1 VWRTGGIILKGKRR
15 LNGRSIRQKG
25 AVGLG
30 RYRSRRSGGYGTG
43 QLKWRAGRKRM
54 PLLGVHKGR
63 EEEGKN
69 NAGSDG
75 VGPCRDDLIK
85 AGGGGRVEGGHRNRQ
100 KTLFEREAEG
110 SRRRSTIEGTERN
123 GIGDK

>member
-1 VWRTGGIILKGKRR
+1 MWRTGGIILKGKRR

-75 VGPCRDDLIK
+75 VGPCRDGLIK
-85 AGGGGRVEGGHRNRQ
+85 AGGEGAWR
-100 KTLFEREAEG
+100 
-110 SRRRSTIEGTERN
+110 EGTAAAKRRFSK
-123 GIGDK
+123 GRLKGHGGAAL